1 MSKVNFWVDGH
12 ERQGVLAVP
21 EVGKGPGVMLLHAWW
36 GLTDFFQSVCE
47 QIAAQGYVCF
57 APDLHHG
64 KVAATPDEAMHILE
78 TRDFPAT
85 QATAES
91 ALSFLQT
98 HPAVQGAKVAAVGFS
113 MGASFALLLDSLS
126 PDAFSKVVLFYGGSG
141 ADLSQSKSRFQGHFG
156 EADEWEPLEEVRKM
170 YAANAEIYTYPGAAH
185 WFCESDRPDYYD
197 AQAAVLAWKRTF
209 AFLSMP
215 DND

>member
-1 MSKVNFWVDGH
+1 MSKVTFLVDGR
-12 ERQGVLAVP
+12 ERQGYLAVP
-21 EVGKGPGVMLLHAWW
+21 EAGKGQGVLLLHAWW

-64 KVAATPDEAMHILE
+64 KIATTPEEAMHILE
-78 TRDFPAT
+78 MRDFPAT

-98 HPAVQGAKVAAVGFS
+98 HAAVQGKKVAAVGFS
-113 MGASFALLLDSLS
+113 MGASFALLLDSIS
-126 PDAFSKVVLFYGGSG
+126 PDAFSKVVLFYGASG
-141 ADLSQSKSRFQGHFG
+141 ADLSQSKARFQCHFG
-156 EADEWEPLEEVRKM
+156 EADDWEPIEEVRKM
-170 YAANAEIYTYPGAAH
+170 NAANAEIYTYPGAAH

-197 AQAAVLAWKRTF
+197 VQAAVLAWKRTF
-209 AFLSMP
+209 AFLNMP